1 MGMSCGA
8 PKSDPDSKRIKLL
21 LKGPSCSPSSGGSP
35 FASSAPHLGPPKRC
49 PSACVFWWF
58 PSVCL
63 GFGVCTWSFGLGAFS
78 VGDVTA
84 STKELTCTRGSSL
97 EEQAD
102 MNDHLRERGR
112 ERERE
117 RQIEEERERERERER

>member
-1 MGMSCGA
+1 M
-8 PKSDPDSKRIKLL
+8 
-21 LKGPSCSPSSGGSP
+21 
-35 FASSAPHLGPPKRC
+35 
-49 PSACVFWWF
+49 
-58 PSVCL
+58 CL

-102 MNDHLRERGR
+102 MNEHLRERGR
-112 ERERE
+112 ERDKKGRRERE
-117 RQIEEERERERERER
+117 SAREREREIDI